1 MDVLSPMINQRKLI
15 WKKVNNYHKTF
26 DYCED
31 LISVI
36 GMELQEIQ
44 VDNDANQEISKS
56 PTKAD
61 HEKQSTSSE
70 HEEST
75 LTEQDTQQ
83 LPADQEIQD
92 SQSAPTEIEDLN
104 KDIEATLDD
113 IKTWLKTPSST
124 NPEHNHI

>member
-56 PTKAD
+56 PTKAA